1 MKAHARC
8 AVKAERLPPRL
19 ARRTTSQPGR
29 KRCAATTRSGKPCPN
44 WPLPGKKRCNLHT
57 GDTAKVLGARG
68 GRRRAI
74 FNPEGLEPFPPP
86 KDVSDLLR
94 LVMQTV
100 VEVRAAKLDTKT
112 ATAIFY
118 GCGVGRS
125 ILETA
130 DLDARLKALEE
141 RHGSLE
147 SARARVQ

>member
-1 MKAHARC
+1 MSDARRALKA
-8 AVKAERLPPRL
+8 KRLPPRL
-19 ARRTTSQPGR
+19 APAAVTRAEG
-29 KRCAATTRSGKPCPN
+29 KRCVAMARSGERCKSA
-44 WPLPGKKRCNLHT
+44 PLHGKKRCAFHS

-74 FNPEGLEPFPPP
+74 FNPDGLEPFSAP

-125 ILETA
+125 ILETS

-141 RHGSLE
+141 RHE
-147 SARARVQ
+147 SVETARARVQ